1 MVEGNI
7 YTHVD
12 TSQIASQYP
21 ALQEAEVDQFRI
33 LSSEVKEL
41 DVEADGM

>member
-1 MVEGNI
+1 MIEGNI